1 MVKKTERSEAASAG
15 GGHQMSEVR
24 LTQTNGGWPGPE
36 RPAPVSHS
44 AYQAA
49 GITPIG

>member
-1 MVKKTERSEAASAG
+1 MVKKTERSEAAGAG
-15 GGHQMSEVR
+15 GGHQMGEVR
-24 LTQTNGGWPGPE
+24 VTTNGGWPGPE

-44 AYQAA
+44 AYQGA